1 MALIGAAWGWQHGEG
16 SGTSR
21 AEQGAQGGVHGAQL
35 GRAAAANSSTTET
48 GVRCVVQR
56 GQELSQPRAGLLPGA
71 VITTSRV
78 PLFDFRRG
86 WASACA
92 SLRGWCAG
100 PGPAV

>member
-1 MALIGAAWGWQHGEG
+1 MAYMGL
-16 SGTSR
+16 R
-21 AEQGAQGGVHGAQL
+21 AQL
-35 GRAAAANSSTTET
+35 GRAAAANSNTTET
-48 GVRCVVQR
+48 GVHCVVQR
-56 GQELSQPRAGLLPGA
+56 GQELSQPRTGLLPGA

-78 PLFDFRRG
+78 PLLFDFRRG